1 MLNIVPY
8 VQKNKKCPVSG
19 APLSLKDLTKLTFHK
34 NDKDEYHCPIMFKS
48 FTPHTHIVAIK
59 TSGNVYCREAIEN
72 LCYKTKSLKDLI
84 TDEPFTKADVITLQ
98 DPHNFDNREILSFN
112 YIKTGEE
119 TQAPKIAQM
128 QVPDETRRILEK
140 AGV

>member
-48 FTPHTHIVAIK
+48 FTPHTHIIAIK
-59 TSGNVYCREAIEN
+59 TSGNVYCKEAVEN
-72 LCYKTKSLKDLI
+72 LCYKTKNLKVKLVWTCPSLCQRAPVCVCVFVCVCVCVCVCVYVCVCVNVCVCVCVHDI
-84 TDEPFTKADVITLQ
+84 TCQ
-98 DPHNFDNREILSFN
+98 
-112 YIKTGEE
+112 
-119 TQAPKIAQM
+119 
-128 QVPDETRRILEK
+128 
-140 AGV
+140 